1 MHKSLIVFILGFISL
16 MHSRKSTMQDTGP
29 QPEITEKQVLVLVL
43 DNKKTKLRSKAKILI
58 YF

>member
-1 MHKSLIVFILGFISL
+1 
-16 MHSRKSTMQDTGP
+16 MQDTGP